1 MKETNNLFIIL
12 GIIIL
17 FSLSSCKTT
26 SIVNYESEQYEQFKQ
41 NSDCL
46 YTVFDEFYFSR
57 IMTTVYTDLIIKRFS
72 KNNVFPEIKIENII
86 IKDDSEN
93 IVFQKKEMHLKPNG
107 INHVEN
113 GYNYQ
118 IYSYKMSD
126 NELNRNVLRNLKT
139 KFIIMMF
146 EINGKTYSEKLNRVE
161 TRYVITQT

>member
-57 IMTTVYTDLIIKRFS
+57 IM
-72 KNNVFPEIKIENII
+72 
-86 IKDDSEN
+86 
-93 IVFQKKEMHLKPNG
+93 
-107 INHVEN
+107 
-113 GYNYQ
+113 
-118 IYSYKMSD
+118 
-126 NELNRNVLRNLKT
+126 
-139 KFIIMMF
+139 
-146 EINGKTYSEKLNRVE
+146 
-161 TRYVITQT
+161 